1 MLFRSGATTLG
12 NTLSVAGASTM
23 ANVSAG
29 NVTAS
34 GTLNATGATTLNS
47 GLTSN
52 GTTTVNGAVNVSG
65 ALTAGSVASGGV
77 TLADVSK
84 QITAVANF
92 TTNNQGDI
100 TAVTLKAVDA
110 TNATVSTQAGNTT
123 VGAVAGSTSAT
134 SAFLDFFRRLFG
146 GGN

>member
-1 MLFRSGATTLG
+1 
-12 NTLSVAGASTM
+12 
-23 ANVSAG
+23 
-29 NVTAS
+29 
-34 GTLNATGATTLNS
+34 
-47 GLTSN
+47 
-52 GTTTVNGAVNVSG
+52 
-65 ALTAGSVASGGV
+65 
-77 TLADVSK
+77 LADVSK